1 MYIKGTFII
10 LSLSL
15 LIKLIAI
22 YLTNFDLF
30 GDEAQY
36 WIWSQSL
43 DFGYYSK
50 PPFIA
55 WIISF
60 FTFFLGNSFVI
71 IKIIPIT
78 FYIIS
83 GYVVYLLSLE
93 LFNNEKQAVLTA
105 TSFYL
110 MPAVS
115 FSSFLLSTDVF
126 LIFFWSISL
135 IFFLKCIKNP
145 LKINFFIL
153 GIFVGITFLTKYA
166 AIYFL
171 VSTMTLIFIDKKTR
185 IVFFYKI
192 INLLIFIS
200 SLLLVLLP
208 NIIWNNNV
216 GWITL
221 LHTSENAGLNRTKI
235 DIFQGFEFILSQT
248 LMLSPFLF
256 IIFIFII
263 KKITFSF
270 QTKFLLSFSIPIF
283 LIVLLES
290 IIVRANANW
299 AAVALVG
306 FFILMINQVFE
317 FSKKIIFINNIFNFI
332 FCLVFYLLIASSSSL
347 PFFDRINGISSFAK
361 IIDEKH
367 LKDKRKLVVEDRMLY
382 SNLRYIFRD
391 SKVMMYMPYN
401 PKDKISNH
409 FQMSNPLKE
418 NFEENF
424 LFIGNKNQL
433 GYLKRNKEIKKI
445 DNINVLFNKMPIN
458 IYEVTF

>member
-10 LSLSL
+10 LLLSL

-22 YLTNFDLF
+22 YLTSFDLF

-50 PPFIA
+50 PPFVA
-55 WIISF
+55 WVISL
-60 FTFFLGNSFVI
+60 FTFFLGSSFLV

-83 GYVVYLLSLE
+83 GFVVYLVSLE
-93 LFNNEKQAVLTA
+93 LFNDKKLAVFTA
-105 TSFYL
+105 ASFYL

-126 LIFFWSISL
+126 LVFFWSISL
-135 IFFLKCIKNP
+135 LFFLKSIKNP

-153 GIFVGITFLTKYA
+153 GIFVGISFLTKYA
-166 AIYFL
+166 AVYFL
-171 VSTMTLIFIDKKTR
+171 ISTLVLIFLDRKTR
-185 IVFFYKI
+185 TVFIYKLT
-192 INLLIFIS
+192 NLLIFIG

-221 LHTSENAGLNRTKI
+221 LHTSENAGLDRAIINLY
-235 DIFQGFEFILSQT
+235 QGFEFIFSQT
-248 LMLSPFLF
+248 LMLGPFLF
-256 IIFIFII
+256 VVFVFTIN
-263 KKITFSF
+263 KITFSF
-270 QTKFLLSFSIPIF
+270 QTKFLLSFSVPIF

-299 AAVALVG
+299 AAVALVS

-317 FSKKIIFINNIFNFI
+317 SSKKTIFINNIFNFI
-332 FCLVFYLLIASSSSL
+332 FCLIFYLLIASSSSL
-347 PFFDRINGISSFAK
+347 SFFDRINGISSFAK
-361 IIDEKH
+361 LISVKY
-367 LKDKRKLVVEDRMLY
+367 LKDNEKLVVEDRMLY
-382 SNLRYIFRD
+382 SNLRYIFRN
-391 SKVMMYMPYN
+391 SKVKIYMPHN
-401 PKDKISNH
+401 PKNKISNH
-409 FQMSNPLKE
+409 FQMSDPLSE
-418 NFEENF
+418 NFKEDF
-424 LFIGNKNQL
+424 LFIGNENQL
-433 GYLKRNKEIKKI
+433 DYLKKNKKIKKV
-445 DNINVLFNKMPIN
+445 DNISVLFNKIPIN
-458 IYEVTF
+458 VYEVTF

>member
-1 MYIKGTFII
+1 MYIRSTFII

-15 LIKLIAI
+15 LVKLIAI

-55 WIISF
+55 WVISF
-60 FTFFLGNSFVI
+60 FTFFLGNSFVT
-71 IKIIPIT
+71 IKIIPVI

-93 LFNNEKQAVLTA
+93 LFNNKNQAVLTA
-105 TSFYL
+105 GSFYL

-126 LIFFWSISL
+126 LVLFWSLSL
-135 IFFLKCIKNP
+135 LFFLKSIRNP

-153 GIFVGITFLTKYA
+153 GIFVGISFLTKYA
-166 AIYFL
+166 AVYFL
-171 VSTMTLIFIDKKTR
+171 ISTLVLIFLDKKTR
-185 IVFFYKI
+185 TIFFYKLT
-192 INLLIFIS
+192 NLLIFIG

-208 NIIWNNNV
+208 NIIWNNSV

-221 LHTSENAGLNRTKI
+221 LHTSENAGLDRKI
-235 DIFQGFEFILSQT
+235 INLLQGFEFILSQT
-248 LMLSPFLF
+248 LMLGPFLF
-256 IIFIFII
+256 IIFVFII

-290 IIVRANANW
+290 ILVRANANW
-299 AAVALVG
+299 AAVALVS
-306 FFILMINQVFE
+306 FFILMINQVYE
-317 FSKKIIFINNIFNFI
+317 SSKKVIFINNIFNFI
-332 FCLVFYLLIASSSSL
+332 FCLFFYLLVASSSSL
-347 PFFDRINGISSFAK
+347 SFFDRINGISSFAK
-361 IIDEKH
+361 LIDEKH
-367 LKDKRKLVVEDRMLY
+367 LKDKERLVVEDRMLY
-382 SNLRYIFRD
+382 SNLRYIFRN
-391 SKVMMYMPYN
+391 SKVKMYMPYD
-401 PKDKISNH
+401 PKNKISNH
-409 FQMSNPLKE
+409 FQMSDPLNQ
-418 NFEENF
+418 NFGEDF
-424 LFIGNKNQL
+424 LFIGNESQL
-433 GYLKRNKEIKKI
+433 DYLKKNKKIKKV
-445 DNINVLFNKMPIN
+445 DNIGVLFNKMSLN

>member
-1 MYIKGTFII
+1 MYIRSTFII

-15 LIKLIAI
+15 LVKLIAI

-55 WIISF
+55 WVISF

-71 IKIIPIT
+71 IKIIPII

-93 LFNNEKQAVLTA
+93 LFNNKNQAVLTA
-105 TSFYL
+105 GSFYL

-115 FSSFLLSTDVF
+115 FSSFLLSTDVL
-126 LIFFWSISL
+126 LILFWSLSL
-135 IFFLKCIKNP
+135 LFFLKSIKSP

-153 GIFVGITFLTKYA
+153 GIFVGISFLTKYA
-166 AIYFL
+166 AVYFL
-171 VSTMTLIFIDKKTR
+171 ISTVVLIFLDKKTR
-185 IVFFYKI
+185 TIFIYKLT
-192 INLLIFIS
+192 NLLIFVGSI
-200 SLLLVLLP
+200 LLILLP

-221 LHTSENAGLNRTKI
+221 LHTSENAGLNRMI
-235 DIFQGFEFILSQT
+235 INLLQGFEFILSQT
-248 LMLSPFLF
+248 LMLGPFLF
-256 IIFIFII
+256 IIFVFII

-270 QTKFLLSFSIPIF
+270 QTKFLLSFSVPIF

-290 IIVRANANW
+290 ILVRANANW
-299 AAVALVG
+299 AAVALVS
-306 FFILMINQVFE
+306 FFILMINQVYE
-317 FSKKIIFINNIFNFI
+317 SSKKTIFINNIFNFI
-332 FCLVFYLLIASSSSL
+332 FCLSFYLLVASSSSL
-347 PFFDRINGISSFAK
+347 SFFDRINGISSFAK
-361 IIDEKH
+361 LIDEKY
-367 LKDKRKLVVEDRMLY
+367 LKDKEKLVVEDRMLY
-382 SNLRYIFRD
+382 SNLRYIFRN
-391 SKVMMYMPYN
+391 SKVKMYMPYD
-401 PKDKISNH
+401 PKNKISNH
-409 FQMSNPLKE
+409 FQMSDPLNQ
-418 NFEENF
+418 NFGEDF
-424 LFIGNKNQL
+424 LFIGNESQL
-433 GYLKRNKEIKKI
+433 DYLKKNKKIKKI
-445 DNINVLFNKMPIN
+445 DNISVLFNKMSIN

>member
-22 YLTNFDLF
+22 YLTDFDLF

-50 PPFIA
+50 PPFVA

-60 FTFFLGNSFVI
+60 FTFFLGNTFVI
-71 IKIIPIT
+71 IKIIPII

-83 GYVVYLLSLE
+83 AYVIYLLSLE
-93 LFNNEKQAVLTA
+93 LFNNKSQAVLTA
-105 TSFYL
+105 ASFYL

-126 LIFFWSISL
+126 LVFFWSISL
-135 IFFLKCIKNP
+135 LFFLKSIKNP

-153 GIFVGITFLTKYA
+153 GIFVGISFLTKYA
-166 AIYFL
+166 AVYFL
-171 VSTMTLIFIDKKTR
+171 VSTLVLIFLDKKTR
-185 IVFFYKI
+185 LTFFYQI
-192 INLLIFIS
+192 TNFLIFTFTLI
-200 SLLLVLLP
+200 LVLLP
-208 NIIWNNNV
+208 NIIWNINV
-216 GWITL
+216 GWVTL
-221 LHTSENAGLNRTKI
+221 LHTSENAGLDRASINLL
-235 DIFQGFEFILSQT
+235 QGFEFILAQI

-256 IIFIFII
+256 IIFVFIV

-290 IIVRANANW
+290 ILVRANANW
-299 AAVALVG
+299 AAVALIS
-306 FFILMINQVFE
+306 FFILMINQAFNY
-317 FSKKIIFINNIFNFI
+317 SKKIIFINNFFNFV
-332 FCLVFYLLIASSSSL
+332 FCLIFYLLITSSSSL
-347 PFFDRINGISSFAK
+347 SFFDRINGISSFAK
-361 IIDEKH
+361 LIDERH
-367 LKDKRKLVVEDRMLY
+367 LKEKQKLVVEDRMLY
-382 SNLRYIFRD
+382 SNLRYIFKD
-391 SKVMMYMPYN
+391 SKIKMYMPHN
-401 PKDKISNH
+401 PKNKISNH
-409 FQMSNPLKE
+409 FQISNPLKE
-418 NFEENF
+418 NFEEDF
-424 LFIGNKNQL
+424 LFIGNKSQL
-433 GYLKRNKEIKKI
+433 GYLKKNKKIKKI
-445 DNINVLFNKMPIN
+445 DSIRVLFNKMPIN

>member
-1 MYIKGTFII
+1 MYIRSTFII

-15 LIKLIAI
+15 LVKLIAI

-55 WIISF
+55 WVISF

-71 IKIIPIT
+71 IKIIPII

-93 LFNNEKQAVLTA
+93 LFNNKNQAVLTA
-105 TSFYL
+105 GSFYL

-115 FSSFLLSTDVF
+115 FSSFLLSTDVL
-126 LIFFWSISL
+126 LILFWSLSL
-135 IFFLKCIKNP
+135 LFFLKSIKSP

-153 GIFVGITFLTKYA
+153 GIFVGISFLTKYA
-166 AIYFL
+166 AVYFL
-171 VSTMTLIFIDKKTR
+171 ISTVVLIFLDKKTR
-185 IVFFYKI
+185 TIFIYKLT
-192 INLLIFIS
+192 NLLIFVGSI
-200 SLLLVLLP
+200 LLILLP

-221 LHTSENAGLNRTKI
+221 LHTSENAGLNRMI
-235 DIFQGFEFILSQT
+235 INLLQGFEFILSQT
-248 LMLSPFLF
+248 LMLGPFLF
-256 IIFIFII
+256 IIFVFII

-270 QTKFLLSFSIPIF
+270 QTKFLLSFSVPIF

-290 IIVRANANW
+290 ILVRANANW
-299 AAVALVG
+299 AAVALVS
-306 FFILMINQVFE
+306 FFILMINQVYE
-317 FSKKIIFINNIFNFI
+317 SSKKTIFINNIFNFI
-332 FCLVFYLLIASSSSL
+332 FCLSFYLLVASSSSL
-347 PFFDRINGISSFAK
+347 SFFDRINGISSFAK
-361 IIDEKH
+361 LIDEKY
-367 LKDKRKLVVEDRMLY
+367 LKDKEKLVVEDRMLY
-382 SNLRYIFRD
+382 SNLRYIFRN
-391 SKVMMYMPYN
+391 SKVKMYMPYD
-401 PKDKISNH
+401 PKNKISNH
-409 FQMSNPLKE
+409 FQMSDPLNQ
-418 NFEENF
+418 NFGEDF
-424 LFIGNKNQL
+424 LFIGNESQL
-433 GYLKRNKEIKKI
+433 DYLKKNKKIKKV
-445 DNINVLFNKMPIN
+445 DNIGVLFNKMSLN

>member
-60 FTFFLGNSFVI
+60 FTFFLGNSFVM

-93 LFNNEKQAVLTA
+93 LFSNKKQALLTA
-105 TSFYL
+105 ASFYL

-135 IFFLKCIKNP
+135 IFFLKCIKTP
-145 LKINFFIL
+145 IKINFFIL
-153 GIFVGITFLTKYA
+153 GIFVGISFLTKYA

-171 VSTMTLIFIDKKTR
+171 VSTITLIFLDKKTR
-185 IVFFYKI
+185 IIFFYKI

-208 NIIWNNNV
+208 NIIWNKNV

-235 DIFQGFEFILSQT
+235 DLFQGLEFILSQT

-256 IIFIFII
+256 IIFIFLI

-270 QTKFLLSFSIPIF
+270 QTKFLLSFSVPIF

-299 AAVALVG
+299 AAVALVS
-306 FFILMINQVFE
+306 FFILMINQVFK
-317 FSKKIIFINNIFNFI
+317 FSKKIIFINNVFNFI
-332 FCLVFYLLIASSSSL
+332 FCMVFYLLIASSSSL
-347 PFFDRINGISSFAK
+347 SFFNRINGISSFAK
-361 IIDEKH
+361 MIDEKH

-391 SKVMMYMPYN
+391 SKVIMYMPYN
-401 PKDKISNH
+401 PQDKISNH
-409 FQMSNPLKE
+409 FQISNPLKE

-424 LFIGNKNQL
+424 LFIGNQNKL
-433 GYLKRNKEIKKI
+433 SYLKRNKEIKKI